1 MVSIGTTLHSES
13 KICADKLQ
21 SSVRVLLLWMFLL
34 LVMPFIFGCVGYPE
48 KPPSHFLK
56 IDGRANAFRMEVIEP
71 WGPFHPREHVK
82 EIRVFEREKMAID
95 IFAPGQVCW
104 ELVADPPVRA
114 TGFEVVAGQVPEGF
128 RQIVPPLPETFEP
141 VPGIWYYIAVTM
153 SHPLAMPDVETP
165 WQAD

>member
-13 KICADKLQ
+13 KIRADKLQ

-56 IDGRANAFRMEVIEP
+56 IDGRANAFRLKVIEP
-71 WGPFHPREHVK
+71 WGLFQPREHVK
-82 EIRVFEREKMAID
+82 VIRVFERVKTKLGV
-95 IFAPGQVCW
+95 FAPGQVCW
-104 ELVADPPVRA
+104 EVVADPPVRA

-141 VPGIWYYIAVTM
+141 VPGKWYYIAVTM

-165 WQAD
+165 WQAE